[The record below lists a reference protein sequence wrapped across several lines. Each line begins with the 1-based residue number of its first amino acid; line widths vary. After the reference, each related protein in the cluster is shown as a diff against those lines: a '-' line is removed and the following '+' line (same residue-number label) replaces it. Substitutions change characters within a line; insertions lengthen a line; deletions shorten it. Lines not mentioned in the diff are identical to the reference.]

1 MKPMITAHSGCEGT
15 ARDSMESVE
24 LALALG
30 ADAIEMDIRRAP
42 DGLLYISHD
51 RQTGSEIAKKHTL
64 EAVFRRIADTP
75 MKFNC
80 DIKSLLP
87 SPGCLKWEKGTAWG
101 RTG

>member
-30 ADAIEMDIRRAP
+30 ADAVEMDIRRAP
-42 DGLLYISHD
+42 DGLLYSSHD
-51 RQTGSEIAKKHTL
+51 RQTGSEIAKKHPL

-75 MKFNC
+75 MKVNS
-80 DIKSLLP
+80 DIKEP
-87 SPGCLKWEKGTAWG
+87 FAIPGVL
-101 RTG
+101 

>member
-51 RQTGSEIAKKHTL
+51 RQTGSEIESKHTL
-64 EAVFRRIADTP
+64 EAVFRIP
-75 MKFNC
+75 
-80 DIKSLLP
+80 P
-87 SPGCLKWEKGTAWG
+87 
-101 RTG
+101 

>member
-51 RQTGSEIAKKHTL
+51 RQTGSEIESKHTL
-64 EAVFRRIADTP
+64 EALREACCCSP
-75 MKFNC
+75 P
-80 DIKSLLP
+80 DITRLDSD
-87 SPGCLKWEKGTAWG
+87 
-101 RTG
+101 